1 MNPAYPKTITVTSNA
16 GTLSWQPATEPQ
28 DVHHGHG
35 GDEYAH
41 DGYIFGPVALVERA
55 VALLRGWHVPGL
67 IGYDLPGDDTE
78 ARTVSLTY
86 DIDYPL
92 VPLGAQ
98 PRPDHTSPAGDI
110 LAALIAA
117 HGDTQHT
124 LGEHAEQ
131 VLHDY
136 ITAAYPGHFDDE
148 DDADAPALPE
158 GFTPSDP
165 IH

>member
-92 VPLGAQ
+92 APLGTQ

-110 LAALIAA
+110 LASLIAA
-117 HGDTQHT
+117 HGDNQHT

-136 ITAAYPGHFDDE
+136 ITAAYHGHFDDE
-148 DDADAPALPE
+148 DDADAPSLPE
-158 GFTPSDP
+158 GFTPSEA